1 MISPIDYSR
10 FETALTSPRG
20 WVDLG
25 IVVVCCGIAWL
36 VDRSLIK
43 RREAHGDE
51 HRTRLQ
57 AGVGRIVFS
66 LVALVLLAIGRA
78 IYVYAGGRPLFIDV
92 AIPLLFALAII
103 RMLLYAMRRLFA
115 KQAWLKTSERAIA
128 FTAWGLVVLYFV
140 GVLPEVARELDGIVL
155 PVGKSSVSIL
165 TIGKGVL
172 AVMLTLVIT
181 LWASSLLEERVL
193 NAASFDTNTKA
204 LLSKLL
210 RALLLVIGVLIALQS
225 IGFDLTLLTVFGGA
239 LGVGVGLGLQ
249 KLAANY
255 IAGFIILFERA
266 IRLGDMITV
275 DGRLG
280 RVARVTS
287 RYVVVRSLD
296 GIEAIIPN
304 ETLVTTTVLNHT
316 NASHDIRVAVPI
328 QVAYDCDLDLALRL
342 MEEAA
347 AAEPRLV
354 TEGEKPTAMISAFA
368 DSGIS
373 LELVLWVTGPAVGM
387 PDVRSKL
394 NRRIFDAFKAHGIAI
409 PYPRRDIQVIGGLPS
424 ASPAATNP

>member
-1 MISPIDYSR
+1 
-10 FETALTSPRG
+10 
-20 WVDLG
+20 
-25 IVVVCCGIAWL
+25 
-36 VDRSLIK
+36 
-43 RREAHGDE
+43 
-51 HRTRLQ
+51 
-57 AGVGRIVFS
+57 
-66 LVALVLLAIGRA
+66 
-78 IYVYAGGRPLFIDV
+78 
-92 AIPLLFALAII
+92 
-103 RMLLYAMRRLFA
+103 
-115 KQAWLKTSERAIA
+115 
-128 FTAWGLVVLYFV
+128 
-140 GVLPEVARELDGIVL
+140 
-155 PVGKSSVSIL
+155 
-165 TIGKGVL
+165 
-172 AVMLTLVIT
+172 
-181 LWASSLLEERVL
+181 
-193 NAASFDTNTKA
+193 
-204 LLSKLL
+204 
-210 RALLLVIGVLIALQS
+210 
-225 IGFDLTLLTVFGGA
+225 
-239 LGVGVGLGLQ
+239 VGLGLQ